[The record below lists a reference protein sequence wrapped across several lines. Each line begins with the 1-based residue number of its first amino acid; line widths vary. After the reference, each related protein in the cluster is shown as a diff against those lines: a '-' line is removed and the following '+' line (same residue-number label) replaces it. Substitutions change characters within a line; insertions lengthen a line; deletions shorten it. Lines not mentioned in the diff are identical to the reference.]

1 MGSTIFFWPFYP
13 KMNSFVWVCGEKH
26 LQRCFSSTRG
36 SFVNGGMN
44 HVAKYKE
51 LKKEVDF
58 SLQLQP
64 AEVDL
69 MCILSSLIE
78 IWSLI

>member
-1 MGSTIFFWPFYP
+1 M
-13 KMNSFVWVCGEKH
+13 
-26 LQRCFSSTRG
+26 
-36 SFVNGGMN
+36 
-44 HVAKYKE
+44 AKYKE

-69 MCILSSLIE
+69 ICILRSLIE